1 MADSIDRLPIGIYKS
16 IMAKAYRLLNH
27 PVLYDD
33 KFSYISMVL
42 KPTEMFS
49 PINNSDY
56 SLEREKRKVATRKY
70 NRELNLRSKQTFLE
84 DYFKSLNQND

>member
-1 MADSIDRLPIGIYKS
+1 MAESLDKLPLGIYKS

-33 KFSYISMVL
+33 YFSYTSLVL

-49 PINNSDY
+49 PIHNNEY
-56 SLEREKRKVATRKY
+56 SLEIEKKKLATRKY
-70 NRELNLRSKQTFLE
+70 NKERNLKSKQTFLE
-84 DYFKSLNQND
+84 DYLKSLND